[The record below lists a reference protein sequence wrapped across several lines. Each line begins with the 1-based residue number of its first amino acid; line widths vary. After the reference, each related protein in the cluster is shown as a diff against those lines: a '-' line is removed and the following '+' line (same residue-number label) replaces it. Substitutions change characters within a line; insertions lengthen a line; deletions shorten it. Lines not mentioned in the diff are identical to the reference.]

1 MEKPIIPVKDYGERE
16 RPGEPDSV
24 AQMVEHHRAH
34 SVQLQYNLDVAL
46 SRLQRLQDVVAW
58 EIEFWEHGLIHGQ
71 WTEGPTALKRRLS
84 MLRGALEF
92 QGVAAWV
99 DKKRR

>member
-16 RPGEPDSV
+16 RPREPESV
-24 AQMVEHHRAH
+24 AASVEHHKARNT
-34 SVQLQYNLDVAL
+34 QLQYNLDVAL

-58 EIEFWEHGLIHGQ
+58 EVEFWEAGLLHGQ

-92 QGVAAWV
+92 QGVASWV
-99 DKKRR
+99 DRRR